1 MTFPLLDCSEFGNF
15 VITLILVTRRCTLK
29 ELKIDNPYS
38 YVLDISLSWLGKD
51 AAMKKSGGLEYFKQC
66 KHSVKIALKYN
77 FKVQDITCNSLK
89 CRFD

>member
-1 MTFPLLDCSEFGNF
+1 
-15 VITLILVTRRCTLK
+15 
-29 ELKIDNPYS
+29 
-38 YVLDISLSWLGKD
+38 
-51 AAMKKSGGLEYFKQC
+51 MKKSGGLKYFKQC